1 MEDARRRKPKYT
13 QLVRQLER
21 LIGEIAGKEDTCL
34 PSERELCEKYAVSRI
49 TVRRA
54 LSELE
59 EAGQIYRVQGKG
71 AFVKS
76 QKLSTK
82 LSALTSLTEDMREL
96 NVPCGSRILTLET
109 IPAGSKVAKKLHIDE
124 NTPVV
129 MLKRLRLAGD
139 SPLAIE
145 TCYLHP
151 RVGPTVCQ
159 YIADDVSLYAVLWEK
174 CGVCPVYA
182 EQSLEIGLLQPWEQR
197 MLGENAPVYAMFTT
211 RQAFDAEHSPI
222 EYVEGKYRADRYSY
236 HISMTSQHISA
247 RQKN

>member
-1 MEDARRRKPKYT
+1 MEDSEGRKPKYA
-13 QLVRQLER
+13 QLVRQLEQ
-21 LIGEIAGKEDTCL
+21 LIQEIAGREDTCL

-59 EAGQIYRVQGKG
+59 ETGQIYRVQGKG
-71 AFVKS
+71 AFVRN
-76 QKLSTK
+76 QKLPTQ
-82 LSALTSLTEDMREL
+82 LSALTSMTEDMREL
-96 NVPCGSRILTLET
+96 NIVCGSRILALET
-109 IPAGSKVAKKLHIDE
+109 VPAGTKVAKKLQIEE

-151 RVGPTVCQ
+151 SVGPTVCQ
-159 YIADDVSLYAVLWEK
+159 YIADDVSLYAILREK

-197 MLGENAPVYAMFTT
+197 MLGENAPMYAMFTT
-211 RQAFDAEHSPI
+211 RQAFDAEHVPV
-222 EYVEGKYRADRYSY
+222 EYAEGKYRGDRYSY
-236 HISMTSQHISA
+236 HISMTSQHVST